1 MSISED
7 NFERLNVDRVERAQ
21 NATSRIQ
28 LPNRPGLK
36 RSESMDNETTSRPSF
51 SYANIIV
58 PLPIGSVLLDDS
70 TRQGTRVRILSMN
83 GGTRIQYHILPW
95 EFSLPAPILERIGL
109 AIRKVRCEPPNDVI
123 SDVAQLRAHVRQQ
136 ATKFLQDQPRRPKD
150 PTELPVM
157 VEQLAEVVA
166 RYTIGLGVLEH
177 FFSDDRVE
185 DIYLDAPNQ
194 ENRWHIT
201 ISGVT
206 GSHHTVRAQTNIL
219 ALEQEAVGL
228 VSRLRQYSLKP
239 FSEAIPVMETDVPGF
254 DARATVMGRPMS
266 PHGLALAFRR
276 HSRRPWTLLRLAQHG
291 SLSVRTAAL
300 LSFLIDGRSS
310 MLVCGP
316 RGAGKSSLLSALMFA
331 IEDTLELPVRQMQQL
346 GFKVQSIH
354 VVPGLDRSI
363 DQANDDALRVS
374 LRLGESALVVGEVR
388 GREAATLYESMR
400 TGKAGSSVLGTIHG
414 DSARSVYERAVHDLG
429 VAPEAFGATDVVLTL
444 GLIRPNG
451 AQRQERRLV
460 EVAETDRSSGPGNFI
475 EMLDE
480 FQMNARPRQRFA
492 VIGRIAKEWGL
503 SYEEALDN
511 IQARTDLRQM
521 ILDAQARTSKD
532 LLGPERTCQVNE
544 FLWARMDQGIT
555 GQGDILDGFNDI
567 VRDWC

>member
-1 MSISED
+1 
-7 NFERLNVDRVERAQ
+7 
-21 NATSRIQ
+21 
-28 LPNRPGLK
+28 
-36 RSESMDNETTSRPSF
+36 
-51 SYANIIV
+51 
-58 PLPIGSVLLDDS
+58 
-70 TRQGTRVRILSMN
+70 
-83 GGTRIQYHILPW
+83 
-95 EFSLPAPILERIGL
+95 
-109 AIRKVRCEPPNDVI
+109 
-123 SDVAQLRAHVRQQ
+123 
-136 ATKFLQDQPRRPKD
+136 
-150 PTELPVM
+150 
-157 VEQLAEVVA
+157 
-166 RYTIGLGVLEH
+166 
-177 FFSDDRVE
+177 
-185 DIYLDAPNQ
+185 
-194 ENRWHIT
+194 
-201 ISGVT
+201 
-206 GSHHTVRAQTNIL
+206 
-219 ALEQEAVGL
+219 
-228 VSRLRQYSLKP
+228 
-239 FSEAIPVMETDVPGF
+239 
-254 DARATVMGRPMS
+254 
-266 PHGLALAFRR
+266 
-276 HSRRPWTLLRLAQHG
+276 
-291 SLSVRTAAL
+291 
-300 LSFLIDGRSS
+300 
-310 MLVCGP
+310 
-316 RGAGKSSLLSALMFA
+316 
-331 IEDTLELPVRQMQQL
+331 
-346 GFKVQSIH
+346 
-354 VVPGLDRSI
+354 
-363 DQANDDALRVS
+363 